1 MFFTLLILTLTLSV
15 AVSYTAA
22 RVFSKPMTEIFG
34 RIIQDRISAAWQ
46 RYIMFATYVVGI
58 SGGVRLY
65 DLERYVTPRYQEVEV
80 LTLSLER
87 WVLEIYRTI
96 IASLQSIAWMY
107 LVVFIVALIA
117 YVIVKGFELRRGVSA
132 RSDSPVANR
141 TQAGGKVLTDNKAL
155 ADDGAQTGNRGQ
167 GD

>member
-15 AVSYTAA
+15 AVSYAAA
-22 RVFSKPMTEIFG
+22 RVFSKPMAEIFR
-34 RIIQDRISAAWQ
+34 RIIQDPISAAWQ

-65 DLERYVTPRYQEVEV
+65 ELERYVTPRYQDVEI
-80 LTLSLER
+80 LTLSVER

-117 YVIVKGFELRRGVSA
+117 YVIVKGFELRRGGIG
-132 RSDSPVANR
+132 RPGRDE
-141 TQAGGKVLTDNKAL
+141 
-155 ADDGAQTGNRGQ
+155 Q
-167 GD
+167 GE